1 MNPDRKMDWV
11 NGFPGAIGAF
21 FGAGFIGNNW
31 SLGVALALFM
41 LLLVLGI
48 RRFMRVLEC
57 TK

>member
-1 MNPDRKMDWV
+1 MDWV